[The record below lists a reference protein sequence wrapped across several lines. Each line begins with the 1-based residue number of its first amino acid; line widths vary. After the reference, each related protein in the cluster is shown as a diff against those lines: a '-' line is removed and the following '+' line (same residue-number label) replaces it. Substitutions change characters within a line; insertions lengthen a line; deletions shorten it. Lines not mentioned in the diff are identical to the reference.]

1 MDLFV
6 FFVCVSPSRPE
17 NTHKGVKSS
26 YHTDINQLYW
36 SDEEVT
42 VDMTEV
48 LGRCQVEYGEDL
60 IESVQDYSSG
70 GPDRFYFLEVRLC
83 RRRTFAVAV
92 NTRAILTS
100 FFPQAYNAKSKSFE
114 DPPNHARSANHKGK
128 GKGKGKGKLPSS
140 IPKP

>member
-1 MDLFV
+1 MDLFF

-70 GPDRFYFLEVRLC
+70 GPDRFYFLEVHLC

-100 FFPQAYNAKSKSFE
+100 FFHRPIMPSRKALKTLQIT
-114 DPPNHARSANHKGK
+114 HALLIIKAKGK
-128 GKGKGKGKLPSS
+128 AKERVKCLS
-140 IPKP
+140 